1 MNASNANIKK
11 MLNTILPMK
20 EYLIMKKSIFLC
32 AISNISSGSCIEDCG
47 FCAQSSRH
55 HADIERY
62 KYKPVEQIVFEAKN
76 ASSNG
81 AIGFCLVTSGLGLD
95 DKKLAFVC
103 EAARAVK
110 AEIPEFN
117 LIACNGIATVEQ
129 LKTLKTAGIDS
140 YNHNLESAQNFYTKI
155 CTTHSWEDR
164 YQTCLN
170 VKEAG
175 LSLCSGG
182 IFGLGESKEER
193 TAFIQSVK
201 SLKPDTM
208 PLNFYIQNP
217 ALPLKATPLSEEE
230 ALAII
235 AEVKAALPNTRLMIA
250 GGRETTFTSKE
261 CDIFAVGADAI
272 VIGDYLT
279 TKGKLPAKD
288 LEMIQR
294 LGYEIATTCHA

>member
-1 MNASNANIKK
+1 
-11 MLNTILPMK
+11 
-20 EYLIMKKSIFLC
+20 MKKSIFLC
-32 AISNISSGSCIEDCG
+32 AISNISSGSCAEDCG
-47 FCAQSSRH
+47 FCTQSARH
-55 HADIERY
+55 HVDIERY

-76 ASSNG
+76 ASNNG

-110 AEIPEFN
+110 AELPDLN
-117 LIACNGIATVEQ
+117 LIACNGIATVDQ
-129 LKTLKTAGIDS
+129 LKILKDAGINS
-140 YNHNLESAQNFYTKI
+140 YNHNLESSETFYNKI
-155 CTTHSWEDR
+155 CTTHSWESR

-170 VKEAG
+170 VKEVG

-201 SLKPDTM
+201 SLNPDTM

-217 ALPLKATPLSEEE
+217 SLPLKAAPLSEKE
-230 ALAII
+230 ALEII
-235 AEVKAALPNTRLMIA
+235 TEVRAALPNTRLMVA
-250 GGRETTFTSKE
+250 GGREITFTSKE
-261 CDIFAVGADAI
+261 CDIFAAGADAI

-279 TKGKLPAKD
+279 TKGELPASD
-288 LEMIQR
+288 REMIER

>member
-1 MNASNANIKK
+1 
-11 MLNTILPMK
+11 
-20 EYLIMKKSIFLC
+20 MKKSIFLC
-32 AISNISSGSCIEDCG
+32 AISNISSGSCAEDCG
-47 FCAQSSRH
+47 FCTQSARH
-55 HADIERY
+55 HVDIARY

-76 ASSNG
+76 AVNNG

-110 AEIPEFN
+110 AELPDLN

-129 LKTLKTAGIDS
+129 LKILKDAGINS
-140 YNHNLESAQNFYTKI
+140 YNHNLESSETFYTKI
-155 CTTHSWEDR
+155 CTTHSWESR
-164 YQTCLN
+164 YQTCMN
-170 VKEAG
+170 VKEVG

-182 IFGLGESKEER
+182 IFGLGESHEDR

-201 SLKPDTM
+201 SLSPDTM

-217 ALPLKATPLSEEE
+217 ALPLKAAPLSEKE
-230 ALAII
+230 ALEII
-235 AEVKAALPNTRLMIA
+235 TEVRTALPNTRLMVA
-250 GGRETTFTSKE
+250 GGRETTFKSKE
-261 CDIFAVGADAI
+261 CDIFAAGADAI

-279 TKGKLPAKD
+279 TKGELPASD
-288 LEMIQR
+288 REMIER

>member
-1 MNASNANIKK
+1 
-11 MLNTILPMK
+11 
-20 EYLIMKKSIFLC
+20 MKKSIFLC
-32 AISNISSGSCIEDCG
+32 AISNISSGSCAEDCG
-47 FCAQSSRH
+47 FCTQSARH
-55 HADIERY
+55 HIDIARY

-76 ASSNG
+76 AVNNG

-110 AEIPEFN
+110 AELPDLN

-129 LKTLKTAGIDS
+129 LKMLKDAGINS
-140 YNHNLESAQNFYTKI
+140 YNHNLESSETFYTKI
-155 CTTHSWEDR
+155 CTTHSWESR
-164 YQTCLN
+164 YQTCMN
-170 VKEAG
+170 VKEVG

-182 IFGLGESKEER
+182 IFGLGENHEDR

-201 SLKPDTM
+201 SLSPDTM

-217 ALPLKATPLSEEE
+217 ALPLKAAPLSEKE
-230 ALAII
+230 ALEII
-235 AEVKAALPNTRLMIA
+235 TEVRTALPNTRLMVA
-250 GGRETTFTSKE
+250 GGRETTFKSKE
-261 CDIFAVGADAI
+261 CDIFAAGADAI

-279 TKGKLPAKD
+279 TKGELPASD
-288 LEMIQR
+288 REMIER